1 MINPTEKFLL
11 LNYTKSENDFVSMSF
26 RNVKDWMD
34 ALIKARYS
42 NCNCKISVTITASYA
57 NVVKSKEET
66 IRRDDMVDDF
76 LKKIASI
83 LDIFSNPRYDHYI
96 DIRSYHKMVV
106 IANIEDKKDPIYTL
120 VDCESGKEISIDPDT
135 AFRLKYIF
143 DLELSK
149 YLDEI
154 KEVDQNEN
162 TSSYIY
168 DLLHSKSSMSNI
180 LDKLDILYRGDLSL
194 KIDD

>member
-1 MINPTEKFLL
+1 MICPTEKFLL
-11 LNYTKSENDFVSMSF
+11 ITCSKSKDDGVSLSF
-26 RNVKDWMD
+26 RNVNDWMN
-34 ALIKARYS
+34 ALNKLMGVY
-42 NCNCKISVTITASYA
+42 CKCKISVTITASYA
-57 NVVKSKEET
+57 NVVKSKDEIIKKDDT
-66 IRRDDMVDDF
+66 IEVI

-96 DIRSYHKMVV
+96 DIRSYHKMAV
-106 IANIEDKKDPIYTL
+106 IANIEDKKDPIYKL
-120 VDCESGKEISIDPDT
+120 VDCESGKEVSIDPDT

-149 YLDEI
+149 YHDEI
-154 KEVDQNEN
+154 KEVDRKENE
-162 TSSYIY
+162 SSYIY

-194 KIDD
+194 KIND